1 MLRLL
6 NFNHKHLKNNRL
18 ILIFLFITFHATV
31 FSQNPGSDDK
41 APKKGLVENKREI
54 RRKVKKESKERR
66 RKEKAEKKAI
76 KKHHKR
82 IQTKQVRKRMKKS
95 KKKANKNNEKK
106 VPH

>member
-1 MLRLL
+1 MRLL
-6 NFNHKHLKNNRL
+6 NFNFNTLKISWL
-18 ILIFLFITFHATV
+18 IIVLLIFLNLKT

-54 RRKVKKESKERR
+54 RRKAKKESKERR